1 MAEKKE
7 YTASQKVLDAEA
19 ALQQQKAAKPGE
31 YVSAYEAPLQQA
43 MDRILNREV

>member
-31 YVSAYEAPLQQA
+31 YVSAYEAPL
-43 MDRILNREV
+43 